1 MGALLGLTCGLG
13 VLLIVRSFGPPAR
26 RRTPRVSRR
35 DKVAEML
42 LQAGIESVTPGGLV
56 ACCAAVGGFELIALP
71 CFVAGVFSLSD
82 ALSTGAQEGYR
93 RAALCVVCFRS
104 EHQERGWS

>member
-1 MGALLGLTCGLG
+1 
-13 VLLIVRSFGPPAR
+13 
-26 RRTPRVSRR
+26 
-35 DKVAEML
+35 ML

-71 CFVAGVFSLSD
+71 CFVAGVFSLSG

-93 RAALCVVCFRS
+93 RAVHRWIRSRS
-104 EHQERGWS
+104 EHQERGGS